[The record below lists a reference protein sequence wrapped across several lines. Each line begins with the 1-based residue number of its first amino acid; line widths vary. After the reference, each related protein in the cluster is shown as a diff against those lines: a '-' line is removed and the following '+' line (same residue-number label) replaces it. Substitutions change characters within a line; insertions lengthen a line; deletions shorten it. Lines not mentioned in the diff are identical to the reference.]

1 MFGLT
6 RSRLEPTI
14 YRIRCG
20 SIGNL
25 AFFHNVNE
33 NEYVSAFL
41 VPFELISS
49 VQTHTIKSA
58 TAFCCFAGCNVII
71 YPGAFEDYDTG
82 PLEWDVL
89 NKARAIDN
97 QMYVL
102 SAAPGRNTTSGHIS
116 FAHSMVVDP

>member
-1 MFGLT
+1 LITTFLALT
-6 RSRLEPTI
+6 
-14 YRIRCG
+14 
-20 SIGNL
+20 L

-89 NKARAIDN
+89 NKARAFTFGHCIF
-97 QMYVL
+97 YFFEFIL
-102 SAAPGRNTTSGHIS
+102 LITTFLALTMGS
-116 FAHSMVVDP
+116 